1 MAYEYNPDLEDPD
14 YKNNRGGPGV
24 IGGGGGSSGPPGSV
38 GYAGSPYAGSVNSS
52 DPFRDAYSALAR
64 KRRMPVQYGQAL
76 SSQAAPAVSAPAYSP
91 VGGMASRLS
100 STNTTMSAPNVGV
113 GAQSPAP
120 APATPAAAPIA
131 NGSTAGSLPAP
142 TGSAASSVPGASNVR
157 AANPAPSYDDWRRM
171 TGWGYTNKISASERD
186 TVGPQKY
193 KAWLEANGYT
203 DNSTLTTQTQNT
215 WDSLLKAIQ
224 QQGYGQERQQGN
236 DMQALGMDDPSLYA
250 ALKQSGHANTARGME
265 GAVAS
270 AQSGLDSN
278 ILQYLEQLGLGSQSY
293 LNSSNLMN
301 QQAAINKSNQP
312 KWWQSLLGDLGQ
324 AGGAFLG
331 SYYGG

>member
-1 MAYEYNPDLEDPD
+1 MPIEYNPDLEDPD

-24 IGGGGGSSGPPGSV
+24 VGSGGGGSGPPGAV

-64 KRRMPVQYGQAL
+64 KRRMPAQYGQAL
-76 SSQAAPAVSAPAYSP
+76 SAPSVSAPAYSP

-100 STNTTMSAPNVGV
+100 STNATMAAPNVGV
-113 GAQSPAP
+113 GAQSPAAPVGP
-120 APATPAAAPIA
+120 APVA
-131 NGSTAGSLPAP
+131 NGSTAGSLPPP

-186 TVGPQKY
+186 TQGPIKY
-193 KAWLEANGYT
+193 KAWLAANGYT
-203 DNSTLTTQTQNT
+203 DNAQLATQTSNT

-301 QQAAINKSNQP
+301 QQAGINKANQP